1 VCEPPP
7 PGTSGSIFAR
17 RRQLDGR
24 IGLLSGGPLRR
35 VLPWDRESADQHW
48 LVRRAHGPH
57 GRARR
62 ATEPAGVS
70 RRRQPPPG
78 SRPSVPAYR
87 PTSGGR
93 PRHRVNL
100 VLRSPSRHQRST
112 LNWVRSARGSPRA
125 HRRGRCPGPVRR
137 GRVPG
142 TSRLSRLVSPRPR
155 RPLDSAGH
163 AVARSM
169 APMWCYPRRSP
180 RIRDVEPALSC
191 VIRQPARQ
199 VAEVHRSANDG
210 DRPQLLAPDGVAV
223 LIAHPEPASI
233 VAQSA
238 VTKHA
243 LALGLERP
251 RVTPCHIALP
261 EISETFGQ
269 SGHVAHLLR

>member
-1 VCEPPP
+1 MVGPVERPNQRAC
-7 PGTSGSIFAR
+7 R
-17 RRQLDGR
+17 
-24 IGLLSGGPLRR
+24 GGDNP
-35 VLPWDRESADQHW
+35 
-48 LVRRAHGPH
+48 RRAHGRRCPPIDRPPEAGRATASTSSYEAPH
-57 GRARR
+57 GTNA
-62 ATEPAGVS
+62 
-70 RRRQPPPG
+70 
-78 SRPSVPAYR
+78 RPS
-87 PTSGGR
+87 TGF
-93 PRHRVNL
+93 
-100 VLRSPSRHQRST
+100 
-112 LNWVRSARGSPRA
+112 VRLGDLLELIVADDA
-125 HRRGRCPGPVRR
+125 QAPVRR